1 MRRSM
6 PRTSLTVAMLLAV
19 ARIAGSPGTT
29 ELAAPP
35 LAVALHHTLE
45 VSPDWVHLLAFLPG
59 NRLLAASWREA
70 RIWDTEAWVCIAR
83 LERDGGPGGVIGV
96 SPDGSILL
104 IHTSAGKVE
113 VWDAVSLERRSTLCP
128 LEGSH
133 RPRTA
138 FSPDGLLVAIKTQSH
153 DAEIWDLASGRLV
166 YALPGDT
173 SSLFSLA
180 FSPDGRLLAAGT
192 GRIEGTA
199 NACVVRIW
207 DVATGS
213 LVVTVP
219 APAIAN
225 ALDLDFAPDG
235 STLTASG
242 TYGILTFSTATWA
255 QIQDIAG
262 HRAWSHGTAISPD
275 GDLLA
280 SAGDEGGVRFWSPE
294 SGVLLAEFPLPD
306 KVSAVAFSGDGTL
319 LACAASNGSIYIL
332 GLRGR

>member
-1 MRRSM
+1 MRRFM
-6 PRTSLTVAMLLAV
+6 PRSSRTVTMLLAV
-19 ARIAGSPGTT
+19 ACMAGSPGTA
-29 ELAAPP
+29 ELPATP
-35 LAVALHHTLE
+35 LVVALHALE
-45 VSPDWVHLLAFLPG
+45 ISPDWVHLLTFLPG

-70 RIWDTEAWVCIAR
+70 RIWNTETWACIA
-83 LERDGGPGGVIGV
+83 LLKRDGGPGGVIGV
-96 SPDGSILL
+96 SPDGSVLL
-104 IHTSAGKVE
+104 IHTSAGEVE
-113 VWDAVSLERRSTLCP
+113 VWDASSLERRSVLCP

-138 FSPDGLLVAIKTQSH
+138 FSPDGRLVAIKTRSR
-153 DAEIWDLASGRLV
+153 DAEIWELASGRLV
-166 YALPGDT
+166 HVLPGDT

-213 LVVTVP
+213 LAVTVP

-262 HRAWSHGTAISPD
+262 HRAWSHGAAISPD
-275 GDLLA
+275 GRLLA

-294 SGVLLAEFPLPD
+294 SGALVAEFPLPD
-306 KVSAVAFSGDGTL
+306 KVSAVAFSSDGAL
-319 LACAASNGSIYIL
+319 LACATNNGTVCVLAL
-332 GLRGR
+332 GVP

>member
-1 MRRSM
+1 M
-6 PRTSLTVAMLLAV
+6 PRTSLVVTMLLAV
-19 ARIAGSPGTT
+19 ACIAGSPGTT
-29 ELAAPP
+29 ELPAP
-35 LAVALHHTLE
+35 LRVVGLQTLE
-45 VSPDWVHLLAFLPG
+45 ISPDWVHLLTFLPG

-70 RIWDTEAWVCIAR
+70 RIWDTQAWACVAQ

-96 SPDGSILL
+96 SPDGSVLL
-104 IHTSAGKVE
+104 IHTSAGEIE
-113 VWDAVSLERRSTLCP
+113 VWDAANLECRSILCP
-128 LEGSH
+128 LDGSH

-138 FSPDGLLVAIKTQSH
+138 FSPDGRLVAIKTRSR
-153 DAEIWDLASGRLV
+153 DAEIWELASGRLLHV
-166 YALPGDT
+166 LPGDT

-180 FSPDGRLLAAGT
+180 FSPDGRLLATGT

-225 ALDLDFAPDG
+225 ALDLDLSPDG

-242 TYGILTFSTATWA
+242 TYGILTFSTATWTK
-255 QIQDIAG
+255 IQDIAG
-262 HRAWSHGTAISPD
+262 HRAWSHGAAISPD
-275 GDLLA
+275 GRLLA

-294 SGVLLAEFPLPD
+294 SGALVAEFPLPD
-306 KVSAVAFSGDGTL
+306 KVSAVAFSGDGAL
-319 LACAASNGSIYIL
+319 LACATNNGTVYVLAL
-332 GLRGR
+332 GDP